1 MRLKHYL
8 EKGVERK
15 WLIENLI
22 PMGEIVILYAPT
34 NQFKTF
40 LSLKIALEVITGS
53 QELGRSVSGRVYL
66 ISPDTTAQDLVL
78 RIKGLIKADY
88 EDQES
93 VISENLSIEFEEFF
107 DLTADNNYEEPE
119 EGTKLT
125 WEQAGGFD
133 EDEGNKLVIIDTLSQ
148 SLGSSSVNDDSAI
161 RKAIK
166 NLKEYIR
173 GAKYNL
179 SVLVI
184 AHAGKNSGKGIMG
197 SSLQKNDFP
206 TVLNIRKFK
215 KQYQLYREKI
225 KDASEGTGIPFK
237 TRSISVDGYE
247 TLYVDIGE
255 ELTDFEVEILDL
267 FDVGFSRLE
276 IFKKLFE
283 KHKTQQPNKESFRVM
298 FGRKWKKLLS
308 KGFVKDE

>member
-1 MRLKHYL
+1 MKLKHYL

-40 LSLKIALEVITGS
+40 LSLKIALEVLTGS
-53 QELGRSVSGRVYL
+53 QELGHSESGKVWY

-78 RIKGLIKADY
+78 RIKALIKADY

-93 VISENLSIEFEEFF
+93 VILENLDIDF
-107 DLTADNNYEEPE
+107 DFVPLTANTFDADEMSWEES
-119 EGTKLT
+119 GIYDKQDGYKLI
-125 WEQAGGFD
+125 
-133 EDEGNKLVIIDTLSQ
+133 IIDTLSQ
-148 SLGSSSVNDDSAI
+148 TMGDSSINDDSAV
-161 RKAIK
+161 RKVIK
-166 NLKEYIR
+166 NLKSWIR
-173 GAKYNL
+173 GGEHTF
-179 SVLVI
+179 SILVI
-184 AHAGKNSGKGIMG
+184 AHAGKNTGKGIMG

-276 IFKKLFE
+276 IFRKLYE
-283 KHKTQQPNKESFRVM
+283 KHKIQQPNKESFRVM

-308 KGFVKDE
+308 KGFVKDA

>member
-1 MRLKHYL
+1 MKLKEYL
-8 EKGVERK
+8 KEGVERK
-15 WLIENLI
+15 WLIGKLI
-22 PMGEIVILYAPT
+22 PKGEIVILYAPT

-40 LSLKIALEVITGS
+40 LSLKIALEVLTGS
-53 QELGRSVSGRVYL
+53 QELGHTESGKVCL
-66 ISPDTTAQDLVL
+66 ISPDTTAMDLVL
-78 RIKGLIKADY
+78 RIKALIRATY
-88 EDQES
+88 EHQES
-93 VISENLSIEFEEFF
+93 VISENLDIEFRHF
-107 DLTADNNYEEPE
+107 DLTADYFHIDEETDY
-119 EGTKLT
+119 GRTWDDAGWCDDDDGYKL
-125 WEQAGGFD
+125 
-133 EDEGNKLVIIDTLSQ
+133 LIIDTLSQ
-148 SLGSSSVNDDSAI
+148 SLGASSVNDDSAI

-166 NLKEYIR
+166 HLKEYIR
-173 GAKYNL
+173 GSNNNM

>member
-1 MRLKHYL
+1 
-8 EKGVERK
+8 
-15 WLIENLI
+15 
-22 PMGEIVILYAPT
+22 
-34 NQFKTF
+34 
-40 LSLKIALEVITGS
+40 
-53 QELGRSVSGRVYL
+53 
-66 ISPDTTAQDLVL
+66 
-78 RIKGLIKADY
+78 
-88 EDQES
+88 
-93 VISENLSIEFEEFF
+93 
-107 DLTADNNYEEPE
+107 
-119 EGTKLT
+119 
-125 WEQAGGFD
+125 
-133 EDEGNKLVIIDTLSQ
+133 
-148 SLGSSSVNDDSAI
+148 
-161 RKAIK
+161 
-166 NLKEYIR
+166 
-173 GAKYNL
+173 
-179 SVLVI
+179 
-184 AHAGKNSGKGIMG
+184 MG

-308 KGFVKDE
+308 KGFVKDA

>member
-1 MRLKHYL
+1 MKLKDYL

-40 LSLKIALEVITGS
+40 LSLKIALEVLTGS
-53 QELGRSVSGRVYL
+53 QELGHSESGKVWY

-78 RIKGLIKADY
+78 RIKALIKADY

-93 VISENLSIEFEEFF
+93 VILENLDIDF
-107 DLTADNNYEEPE
+107 DFVPLTANTYDADGMSWEGSGLYDNLKGY
-119 EGTKLT
+119 KLI
-125 WEQAGGFD
+125 
-133 EDEGNKLVIIDTLSQ
+133 IIDTLSQ
-148 SLGSSSVNDDSAI
+148 TMGDSSINDDSAV
-161 RKAIK
+161 RKVIK
-166 NLKEYIR
+166 NLKSWIR
-173 GAKYNL
+173 GGKHTF
-179 SVLVI
+179 SILVI
-184 AHAGKNSGKGIMG
+184 AHAGKNTGKGIMG

-255 ELTDFEVEILDL
+255 ELSDFEVEILDL

-276 IFKKLFE
+276 IFKKLYE

-308 KGFVKDE
+308 KGFVKDD

>member
-1 MRLKHYL
+1 MKLKQL
-8 EKGVERK
+8 LKEGVERQ
-15 WLIENLI
+15 WVIENLI
-22 PMGEIVILYAPT
+22 PKGEIVILYAPT

-53 QELGRSVSGRVYL
+53 QELGHSESGKVWYL
-66 ISPDTTAQDLVL
+66 SPDTTAQDLVL
-78 RIKGLIKADY
+78 RIKALIKANY

-93 VISENLSIEFEEFF
+93 VISENLNIEFRDL
-107 DLTADNNYEEPE
+107 DLTQDYYDPPDNEVMWEDSGAIDRSDGY
-119 EGTKLT
+119 KLII
-125 WEQAGGFD
+125 FD
-133 EDEGNKLVIIDTLSQ
+133 TFSQ
-148 SLGSSSVNDDSAI
+148 SIGGSSINDDSAI

-166 NLKEYIR
+166 NLKDWIR
-173 GAKYNL
+173 GGKHTF
-179 SVLVI
+179 SILVI
-184 AHAGKNSGKGIMG
+184 AHAGKNTGKGIMG

>member
-93 VISENLSIEFEEFF
+93 VISENLNIEFRDL
-107 DLTADNNYEEPE
+107 DLTQDYYDPPDNEVMWEDSGAIDRSDGY
-119 EGTKLT
+119 KLII
-125 WEQAGGFD
+125 FD
-133 EDEGNKLVIIDTLSQ
+133 TFSQ
-148 SLGSSSVNDDSAI
+148 SIGGSSINDDSAI

-166 NLKEYIR
+166 NLKDWIR
-173 GAKYNL
+173 GGKHTF
-179 SVLVI
+179 SILVI
-184 AHAGKNSGKGIMG
+184 AHAGKNTGKGIMG